1 MKKFTA
7 FMAAV
12 ALSVFGAV
20 ASTFEYEFN
29 ETNVTAAG
37 FKKLG
42 AYTLNGVSWTFAST
56 STDLPNL
63 KYNTGKGLQ
72 FGSGNKPCPD
82 LTVSTTGIPG
92 TITSVTVD
100 AVYSSQALYN
110 CAISVGGTEV
120 KSATDIS
127 GTVGEAPVATG
138 AISAQG
144 EIKIV
149 FTKTNE
155 GSGNLTLN
163 KITVVYNDGTGPQVY
178 YPSFADMTLAINQ
191 TADLNFGS
199 AHPDFTFTPSAEG
212 VVSIADGKIT
222 GLATGTATI
231 AVTWGASDEYQA
243 GETSFEATV
252 TTDKMLVFDFTKNSY
267 GLTPSSS
274 YATADATITNAPI
287 SIALS
292 GSYALNPATNKKDQV
307 LALANDYD
315 GRTPATATVS
325 IPNGYIKEV
334 AFAGGNASKVILA
347 ENQPGTFK
355 SGVWTNA
362 DEDVKSV
369 MFAIKPVDA
378 ADAKDA
384 SANLST
390 ISVIYGGY
398 SGASGIES
406 VAEAAVSAG
415 QSEYFNLNGVRVDAS
430 NLIPGIY
437 VVRQGD
443 KTSKVIIR

>member
-7 FMAAV
+7 FMVAV
-12 ALSVFGAV
+12 ALSVFGAF
-20 ASTFEYEFN
+20 AATFEYEFN
-29 ETNVTAAG
+29 EANVTAAG

-42 AYTLNGVSWTFAST
+42 AYTLNGVSWTFSST
-56 STDLPNL
+56 STSLPNL
-63 KYNTGKGLQ
+63 KYNSGKGLQ

-82 LTVSTTGIPG
+82 LTVSTTGIAG
-92 TITSVTVD
+92 TITSVAVD
-100 AVYSSQALYN
+100 AVYSSQARYN

-127 GTVGEAPVATG
+127 GTVGEAPIATG

-149 FTKTNE
+149 FSKTNE

-163 KITVVYNDGTGPQVY
+163 KITVTYEDGSGPQVY
-178 YPSFADMTLAINQ
+178 YPNFTDLTLAINQ
-191 TADLNFGS
+191 TVALNFGS
-199 AHPDFTFTPSAEG
+199 AHPEFTFTPSEQG
-212 VVSIADGKIT
+212 VVSIADGKVT
-222 GLATGTATI
+222 GLATGSTTV
-231 AVTWGASDEYQA
+231 AVSWGASAEYQA

-252 TTDKMLVFDFTKNSY
+252 TASKMLTFDFANNNY
-267 GLTPSSS
+267 GLTPSNS
-274 YATADATITNAPI
+274 YATEAASITNDPV
-287 SIALS
+287 SIALA

-325 IPNGYIKEV
+325 IPNGYISEV

-362 DEDVKSV
+362 DEDVTSV
-369 MFAIKPVDA
+369 VFTIKPVDSE
-378 ADAKDA
+378 DAKDA

-398 SGASGIES
+398 SQGAGIES
-406 VAEAAVSAG
+406 VAEAAASAA
-415 QSEYFNLNGVRVDAS
+415 QREYFNLNGVRVDAS
-430 NLIPGIY
+430 NLVPGIY

-443 KTSKVIIR
+443 KTSKMIIR